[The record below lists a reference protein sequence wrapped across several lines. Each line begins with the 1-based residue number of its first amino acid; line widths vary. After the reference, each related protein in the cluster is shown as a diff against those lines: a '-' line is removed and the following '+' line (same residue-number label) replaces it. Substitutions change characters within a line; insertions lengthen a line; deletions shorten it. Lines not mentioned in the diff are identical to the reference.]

1 MVTDKTEGGAA
12 EMESKGQ
19 ARLLGDCVL
28 EMGPIMPSL
37 NDIYGVGVR
46 QSLAFLRRRDDK
58 EVVVGRFTCV
68 LKLVVRYLYSLQNIL
83 GRLHDQISV
92 L

>member
-1 MVTDKTEGGAA
+1 MVTDRKDNPS

-28 EMGPIMPSL
+28 ELGPLIPSL

-46 QSLAFLRRRDDK
+46 QQLAFARRRDDK
-58 EVVVGRFTCV
+58 EVIVGRFACT
-68 LKLVVRYLYSLQNIL
+68 LKLVV
-83 GRLHDQISV
+83 
-92 L
+92 